1 MVEFEL
7 DKKSPVPFYRQICD
21 MVLAGISTGKITP
34 GDKLPT
40 IRDLAVK
47 LEVNPNTVVKAY
59 SLLENL
65 GTLDTQQGSGV
76 FVRAQPVSSLT
87 ADDRRRAVET
97 ICRDF
102 VGRAQVLGIQA
113 AELLSYMQNMLA
125 SACGHET
132 DKKNMITN
140 IHNDETVERRP

>member
-1 MVEFEL
+1 MVDFAL
-7 DKKSPVPFYRQICD
+7 DKKSPVPFYRQIAD

-76 FVRAQPVSSLT
+76 FVRAQPVSALT

-102 VGRAQVLGIQA
+102 VGRAQMLGIQTV
-113 AELLSYMQNMLA
+113 ELISYLQNMFA
-125 SACGHET
+125 NTHY
-132 DKKNMITN
+132 
-140 IHNDETVERRP
+140 DETVERRP